1 MLYVVNVEACIH
13 KESYEIF
20 FYEQAAKRKLEMFDA
35 TWDGESLA
43 CVFSQ
48 IASHINR
55 REFEDTDYQV
65 IVCIRKHPGASRHQ
79 TINYRTDAQKT
90 GYLTASNSMRNQQSW
105 HDTTLYTKTL
115 IAQALEQSGMASV
128 LTSSYTRKVTIVF
141 QTEQEYF
148 GSAEQTS
155 SWEEEQEGLRCFL
168 SSLQSACD
176 AASAESRVP
185 EKPDRTSGAMTEL
198 TEAKLETKQ
207 SSESRVFVDSFG
219 IPAALTPDEWEHT
232 LFTALSCASQ
242 NNSAT
247 QGSATQGGKTVST
260 EDWLRGRLLSVME
273 EEKALDEKLS
283 KPEEEIPEAGALP
296 FEDEEQ
302 NDGQGEYISHR
313 LRSLIDGSKIGRV
326 CEVIY
331 WPVAAKSSQAS
342 TIAMF
347 GLTEL
352 LCTDKEITNESIQ
365 IYQTQGD
372 PHANRL
378 LQCHFASI
386 LAGYRYQLSRKR
398 QQIIREIQSERSAEN
413 AALESSALENTVLD
427 SYGSKDVYDASQYA
441 GITKVPSAPQD
452 YLEHLAN
459 IKMQLN
465 ACRFS
470 LQEGKRNE
478 MKERVEQVSEILI
491 QAVDG
496 LEEELIAYERTAA
509 KTLYREAGQAVSVG
523 FGHSHAAADEIDRIG
538 HENGQTKAANAGTK
552 KKDERRT
559 EAAAKEMIAK
569 WNKDMGF
576 LVSCAKL
583 TGFLTSFLYLCGC
596 IAVTVGL
603 YFCIH
608 KNGSVQSVYAG
619 FCAMAIVG
627 SMLVVGSFRISAF
640 FMQEIKKSFDE
651 LQEKLEEVM
660 QAYRFRAQDYEDSLN
675 AWLVELNKQQSES
688 DRKQKHSDRSEQT
701 SARAWHLANMKR
713 ILDSLEA
720 LGFEHA
726 ELEFFEKED
735 PVIASRIVQPM
746 DYRQKEIGNEI
757 YWPVWTAE
765 RGQQT

>member
-13 KESYEIF
+13 QENYGIF
-20 FYEQAAKRKLEMFDA
+20 FYEQAAKRKIELFDA
-35 TWDGESLA
+35 TWDGASLA
-43 CVFSQ
+43 GAFGQ
-48 IASHINR
+48 IAAHINR

-65 IVCIRKHPGASRHQ
+65 IVCVRKHPRMSRHQ
-79 TINYRTDAQKT
+79 TTSQTTSNLGGQRT
-90 GYLTASNSMRNQQSW
+90 W
-105 HDTTLYTKTL
+105 CDTTLYAKTL
-115 IAQALEQSGMASV
+115 VAQALEQSGMASV

-141 QTEQEYF
+141 QAEQEYF
-148 GSAEQTS
+148 GSAEQIS

-176 AASAESRVP
+176 AEV
-185 EKPDRTSGAMTEL
+185 L
-198 TEAKLETKQ
+198 
-207 SSESRVFVDSFG
+207 VDSFG
-219 IPAALTPDEWEHT
+219 LPAALTPDEWEHT
-232 LFTALSCASQ
+232 LFTALSCATQDSETQ
-242 NNSAT
+242 NSAT
-247 QGSATQGGKTVST
+247 QDFARNDSTTSDFVSKNQQKHSYGKTTST
-260 EDWLRGRLLSVME
+260 ENWLRGRLLLVME

-283 KPEEEIPEAGALP
+283 KPEEDIPEAGALL

-342 TIAMF
+342 TLAMF

-352 LCTDKEITNESIQ
+352 LCTNKEITKESIQ
-365 IYQTQGD
+365 VYQTQGD

-378 LQCHFASI
+378 LQRHFASV
-386 LAGYRYQLSRKR
+386 LAGYRYQLGKKR

-413 AALESSALENTVLD
+413 ATLENTIFN
-427 SYGSKDVYDASQYA
+427 SNESNDVYDSSRYTEA
-441 GITKVPSAPQD
+441 TKVPSAPQD

-459 IKMQLN
+459 VKMQLN
-465 ACRFS
+465 ACKFS

-478 MKERVEQVSEILI
+478 MKERVEQASEILI
-491 QAVDG
+491 QATDG

-509 KTLYREAGQAVSVG
+509 KTLYREADQAVSVG
-523 FGHSHAAADEIDRIG
+523 FGHGYAADATDEAGAAAA
-538 HENGQTKAANAGTK
+538 KTK

-559 EAAAKEMIAK
+559 EAAAKKMITK
-569 WNKDMGF
+569 WETDMGF
-576 LVSCAKL
+576 LVGCAKL
-583 TGFLTSFLYLCGC
+583 TGFIASFLYLCGC
-596 IAVTVGL
+596 IAVVAGL
-603 YFCIH
+603 YFGVH
-608 KNGSVQSVYAG
+608 KSGSVQSVYAG
-619 FCAMAIVG
+619 LCAMAIVG
-627 SMLVVGSFRISAF
+627 VVLIVGSFRISAF
-640 FMQEIKKSFDE
+640 FMQEIRKSFDE

-660 QAYRFRAQDYEDSLN
+660 QAYRFRAQDYENSLN
-675 AWLVELNKQQSES
+675 AWILELNKQQSES

-720 LGFEHA
+720 FGFEHI
-726 ELEFFEKED
+726 EQEFFEKED

-765 RGQQT
+765 RGKSS

>member
-13 KESYEIF
+13 QENYGIF
-20 FYEQAAKRKLEMFDA
+20 FYEQAAKRKLELFDA
-35 TWDGESLA
+35 TWDGASLA
-43 CVFSQ
+43 DAFSQ
-48 IASHINR
+48 IAAHINR

-65 IVCIRKHPGASRHQ
+65 IVCVRKHPRMSRHQ
-79 TINYRTDAQKT
+79 T
-90 GYLTASNSMRNQQSW
+90 W
-105 HDTTLYTKTL
+105 CDTTLYAKTL
-115 IAQALEQSGMASV
+115 VAQALEQSGMASV

-141 QTEQEYF
+141 QAEQEYF
-148 GSAEQTS
+148 GSAEQIS

-176 AASAESRVP
+176 AEV
-185 EKPDRTSGAMTEL
+185 L
-198 TEAKLETKQ
+198 
-207 SSESRVFVDSFG
+207 VDSFG
-219 IPAALTPDEWEHT
+219 LPAALTPDEWEHT
-232 LFTALSCASQ
+232 LFMALSCATQNSASQ
-242 NNSAT
+242 DSAT
-247 QGSATQGGKTVST
+247 QNSARKDSVISDFTSQHQPKHAYGMPDNT
-260 EDWLRGRLLSVME
+260 ENWLRGRLLLVME

-283 KPEEEIPEAGALP
+283 KPEEDIPEAGALP

-342 TIAMF
+342 TLAMF

-352 LCTDKEITNESIQ
+352 LCTNKEITKESIQ
-365 IYQTQGD
+365 VYQTQGD

-378 LQCHFASI
+378 LQRHFASV
-386 LAGYRYQLSRKR
+386 LAGYRYQLGKKR

-413 AALESSALENTVLD
+413 AAFENATLENTIFNSNELNDAYD
-427 SYGSKDVYDASQYA
+427 SSRYTEV
-441 GITKVPSAPQD
+441 TKVPSAPQD

-459 IKMQLN
+459 VKMQLN
-465 ACRFS
+465 ACKFS

-478 MKERVEQVSEILI
+478 MKERVEQASEILI
-491 QAVDG
+491 QATDG
-496 LEEELIAYERTAA
+496 LEEELISYEKTAA
-509 KTLYREAGQAVSVG
+509 KTLYREADQAVSVG
-523 FGHSHAAADEIDRIG
+523 FGHGYAADATDEAG
-538 HENGQTKAANAGTK
+538 AANAGTK

-559 EAAAKEMIAK
+559 EAAAKEMITK
-569 WNKDMGF
+569 WKTDMGF
-576 LVSCAKL
+576 LVGCAKL
-583 TGFLTSFLYLCGC
+583 TGFIASFLYLCGC
-596 IAVTVGL
+596 IAVIAGL
-603 YFCIH
+603 YFGVH
-608 KNGSVQSVYAG
+608 KSGSVQSVYAG
-619 FCAMAIVG
+619 LCAMAIVG
-627 SMLVVGSFRISAF
+627 IVLIVGSFRISAF
-640 FMQEIKKSFDE
+640 FMQEIRKSFDE

-660 QAYRFRAQDYEDSLN
+660 QAYRFRAQDYEESLN
-675 AWLVELNKQQSES
+675 AWLLELNKQQSES

-720 LGFEHA
+720 FGFEHI
-726 ELEFFEKED
+726 EQEFFEKED

-765 RGQQT
+765 RGKSS

>member
-13 KESYEIF
+13 QENYGIF
-20 FYEQAAKRKLEMFDA
+20 FYEQAAKRKIELFDA
-35 TWDGESLA
+35 TWDGASLA
-43 CVFSQ
+43 GAFGQ
-48 IASHINR
+48 IAAHINR

-65 IVCIRKHPGASRHQ
+65 IVCVRKHPRMSRHQ
-79 TINYRTDAQKT
+79 TT
-90 GYLTASNSMRNQQSW
+90 W
-105 HDTTLYTKTL
+105 CDTTLYAKTL
-115 IAQALEQSGMASV
+115 VAQALEQSGMASV

-141 QTEQEYF
+141 QAEQEYF

-176 AASAESRVP
+176 AEV
-185 EKPDRTSGAMTEL
+185 L
-198 TEAKLETKQ
+198 
-207 SSESRVFVDSFG
+207 VDSFG
-219 IPAALTPDEWEHT
+219 LPAALTPDEWEHT

-242 NNSAT
+242 NSAV
-247 QGSATQGGKTVST
+247 QGGMTTST
-260 EDWLRGRLLSVME
+260 ENWLRGRLLSVME
-273 EEKALDEKLS
+273 EEKALDEKLN

-342 TIAMF
+342 TLAMF

-352 LCTDKEITNESIQ
+352 LCTNKEITKESIQ
-365 IYQTQGD
+365 VYQTQGD
-372 PHANRL
+372 PHASRL
-378 LQCHFASI
+378 LQRHFASV
-386 LAGYRYQLSRKR
+386 LAGYRYQLGKKR

-413 AALESSALENTVLD
+413 AALENSALENIVLD
-427 SYGSKDVYDASQYA
+427 SYGENDAYDAYGSSRYTEA
-441 GITKVPSAPQD
+441 TKVPSAPQD

-459 IKMQLN
+459 VKMQLN
-465 ACRFS
+465 ACKFS

-478 MKERVEQVSEILI
+478 MKERVEQASEILI
-491 QAVDG
+491 QATDG
-496 LEEELIAYERTAA
+496 LEEELISYEKAAA
-509 KTLYREAGQAVSVG
+509 KTLYREADQAVSVG
-523 FGHSHAAADEIDRIG
+523 FGHGYAADATDEAG
-538 HENGQTKAANAGTK
+538 AANAGTK

-559 EAAAKEMIAK
+559 EAAAKEMITK
-569 WNKDMGF
+569 WKTDMGF
-576 LVSCAKL
+576 LVGCAKL
-583 TGFLTSFLYLCGC
+583 TGFVASFLYLCGC
-596 IAVTVGL
+596 IAVIAGL
-603 YFCIH
+603 YFGVH

-619 FCAMAIVG
+619 LCAMAIVG
-627 SMLVVGSFRISAF
+627 VVLIVGSFRISAF
-640 FMQEIKKSFDE
+640 FMQEIRKSFDE
-651 LQEKLEEVM
+651 LQGKLEEVM
-660 QAYRFRAQDYEDSLN
+660 QAYRFRAQDYENSLN
-675 AWLVELNKQQSES
+675 AWLLELNKQQSES

-713 ILDSLEA
+713 ILDSMEA
-720 LGFEHA
+720 FGFEHI
-726 ELEFFEKED
+726 EQEFFEKED

-765 RGQQT
+765 RGKNS